1 MTTIKDRTTTETVT
15 DKRLLSWCWITTSQ
29 WTIIQFCIGFSC
41 LHFLWVIVSCR
52 SNILLTLFHNYEIHS
67 LTQWAERMFS
77 PMFDALHF
85 ENNGCIER
93 WGIQYVSECSTV
105 TVNPNDSDII
115 LLYKDVARSN
125 VLYVAERL
133 LGLNYI

>member
-1 MTTIKDRTTTETVT
+1 
-15 DKRLLSWCWITTSQ
+15 
-29 WTIIQFCIGFSC
+29 
-41 LHFLWVIVSCR
+41 
-52 SNILLTLFHNYEIHS
+52 
-67 LTQWAERMFS
+67 MFS

-133 LGLNYI
+133 VGLNYIKLKLLSAKMAYTIILFVFKKSNIFRL